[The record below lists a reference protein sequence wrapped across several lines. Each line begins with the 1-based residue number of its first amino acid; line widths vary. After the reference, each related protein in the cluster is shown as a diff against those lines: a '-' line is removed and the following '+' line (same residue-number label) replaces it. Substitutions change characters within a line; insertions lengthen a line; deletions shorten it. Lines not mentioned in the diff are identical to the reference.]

1 MYLCYII
8 FCSKNN
14 IIEYAFNLTCFLG
27 YYLHFDI
34 EKYFVFLYLRLL
46 DDLLKANLI
55 KLAELKPSK
64 KQIKY
69 TT

>member
-1 MYLCYII
+1 MLYYFL
-8 FCSKNN
+8 FEKNN
-14 IIEYAFNLTCFLG
+14 IIENAFNLTCFLG
-27 YYLHFDI
+27 YYLYFDI

-55 KLAELKPSK
+55 ELSELKPFK